1 MLGHAELGLMSSNPE
16 ERTESLRIIQ
26 IAALQA
32 RDLTDQ
38 MLAYAGKGPFLLKD
52 FDLAEV
58 ARELVRLVGAGHSR
72 QVRWSVD
79 GARAGVRG
87 DTSQIRQVLLNLLT
101 NAADAIGD
109 SPGEVIVTIERI
121 DALPDGPW
129 IHQSEHSGPL
139 ALLTVSDDGV
149 DGSRGLGMAAV
160 LGIIDKHSGSL
171 RVESAPDKGSTFQ
184 IALPWIALDE
194 DRSAAPDV
202 AQRRILVADNEPAIS
217 TFLGVVLERHGH
229 EVVLVSD
236 GAEALA
242 ALRAGRFDA
251 CVLDVLMP
259 ALAGPEVVRTARSE
273 GIRVPTLLISGFTQ
287 RYSVLSEPDVAFL
300 QKPLGASDLL
310 QALRALLA

>member
-149 DGSRGLGMAAV
+149 GMTGAVLERIFDPFFSTKDGSRGLGMAAV

-236 GAEALA
+236 GAEAL
-242 ALRAGRFDA
+242 
-251 CVLDVLMP
+251 
-259 ALAGPEVVRTARSE
+259 
-273 GIRVPTLLISGFTQ
+273 
-287 RYSVLSEPDVAFL
+287 
-300 QKPLGASDLL
+300 
-310 QALRALLA
+310 RALLA